1 MSKSAESAI
10 QTAIVLTGGM
20 LHTMNAKTCH
30 GLLRGTERF
39 KILGVIDEKHTGQ
52 DAGVVMDGR
61 EIGMNIYSSV
71 NQYLQ
76 AGNPV
81 PKYYIIGVALEG
93 GILPD
98 DFRSELL
105 EGVKNGLSIVNGL
118 HSLLSEDPRFIEA
131 ANKHG
136 VELIDIRKPRR
147 FNELHFWSGKINDI
161 SIPRIAV
168 LGMDCAVGKR
178 TTCRFLMEACLAKG
192 IKAEMIYTGQTGWMQ
207 GYKHGFIFDST
218 LNDFISGEIERAI
231 VNCAEQENPDIILI
245 EGQSSLR
252 NPSGPCGSEII
263 LSGGVKHVILQHKP
277 SRKYFDDHESWGPL
291 PTLEKE
297 IELIHFYGAEVI
309 GVGLNSLE
317 MDSDTLIAYQQE
329 MEVKLGIPVVRPLE
343 EGMGRILEKIQPLLS

>member
-1 MSKSAESAI
+1 MQKE
-10 QTAIVLTGGM
+10 TAIVLTGGM

-39 KILGVIDEKHTGQ
+39 EILGVIDEQHAGQ
-52 DAGVVMDGR
+52 DAGVVMDGKVL
-61 EIGMNIYSSV
+61 GMTIYPSLK
-71 NQYLQ
+71 QYLQ

-98 DFRSELL
+98 SFKAELL
-105 EGVKNGLSIVNGL
+105 EGVENGLSIVNGL
-118 HSLLSEDPRFIEA
+118 HSLLSEDASFIAA
-131 ANKHG
+131 ANKYG
-136 VELIDIRKPRR
+136 VELIDIRKPRK
-147 FNELHFWSGKINDI
+147 FNELHFWSGKINEI
-161 SIPRIAV
+161 KIPRIAV

-178 TTCRFLMEACLAKG
+178 TTCRFLMEACLANG

-231 VNCAEQENPDIILI
+231 VACAEQENPDLILI

-263 LSGGVKHVILQHKP
+263 LSGGVKEVILQHKP
-277 SRKYFDDHESWGPL
+277 SRKYFDDHESWGLL
-291 PTLEKE
+291 PVLEKE
-297 IELIHFYGAEVI
+297 IELINCYGAEVI
-309 GVGLNSLE
+309 AVGLNGIGMNKEELV
-317 MDSDTLIAYQQE
+317 AYQE
-329 MEVKLGIPVVRPLE
+329 EKERKLGIPVVLPLE
-343 EGMGRILEKIQPLLS
+343 EGMDRVLKMVKNWI

>member
-1 MSKSAESAI
+1 MQKE
-10 QTAIVLTGGM
+10 TAIVLTGGM
-20 LHTMNAKTCH
+20 FHTMNAKTCH

-39 KILGVIDEKHTGQ
+39 EIIGVIDEKHAGQ
-52 DAGVVMDGR
+52 DAGTVMDGN
-61 EIGMNIYSSV
+61 ELGIPIFTSV
-71 NQYLQ
+71 NEYIQ
-76 AGNPV
+76 AGHPV

-98 DFRSELL
+98 SFKTELL
-105 EGVKNGLSIVNGL
+105 DGINHGISIVNGL
-118 HSLLSEDPRFIEA
+118 HSLISEDEA
-131 ANKHG
+131 FVAAATKNK
-136 VELIDIRKPRR
+136 VELIDIRKPRK

-161 SIPRIAV
+161 TIPRIAV

-178 TTCRFLMEACLAKG
+178 TTCRFLLETCLING

-231 VNCAEQENPDIILI
+231 VNCAEQEHPDIILI

-252 NPSGPCGSEII
+252 NPSGPCGSEIL

-291 PTLEKE
+291 PTLAKE
-297 IELIHFYGAEVI
+297 IELINCYGAEVI
-309 GVGLNSLE
+309 AVGLNSLE
-317 MDSDTLIAYQQE
+317 MDSEALIVYQQE
-329 MEVKLGIPVVRPLE
+329 MEAQLKIPVVRPLE
-343 EGMGRILEKIQPLLS
+343 EGMDRILEKIKPILS